1 MTTAQPTSSGVRI
14 FPPAIQIAAIALGFL
29 LQWALPLPMFGMR
42 IPGSLLLV
50 IALGLIVWTAVLMS
64 RAGTTPNPT
73 RPTTALLIDGPFR
86 FTRNPMYL
94 ANELIVI
101 GVGLA
106 ANAPWVILMAIPAAL
121 LTRRLVIDKEERYL
135 ATKFGA
141 EYLDYKSR
149 VRRWI

>member
-1 MTTAQPTSSGVRI
+1 MSTKPPNSGVRI

-29 LQWALPLPMFGMR
+29 LQWVLPIRIFGMK
-42 IPGSLLLV
+42 IPGVLLLAV
-50 IALGLIVWTAVLMS
+50 ALGLIVWTAVLMF

-106 ANAPWVILMAIPAAL
+106 FNAPWVILMAIPAAL
-121 LTRRLVIDKEERYL
+121 LTSRLVIDKEERYL
-135 ATKFGA
+135 AAKFSA
-141 EYLDYKSR
+141 EYLDYKAR
-149 VRRWI
+149 VRRWA

>member
-1 MTTAQPTSSGVRI
+1 MSTKPPNSGVRI

-29 LQWALPLPMFGMR
+29 LQWVLPIRIFGMK
-42 IPGSLLLV
+42 IPGVLLLAV
-50 IALGLIVWTAVLMS
+50 ALGLIVWTAVLMF

-106 ANAPWVILMAIPAAL
+106 FNAPWVILMAIPAAL
-121 LTRRLVIDKEERYL
+121 LTSRLVIDKEERYL
-135 ATKFGA
+135 AAKFSA
-141 EYLDYKSR
+141 EYLHYKAR
-149 VRRWI
+149 VRRWA

>member
-1 MTTAQPTSSGVRI
+1 MK
-14 FPPAIQIAAIALGFL
+14 
-29 LQWALPLPMFGMR
+29 
-42 IPGSLLLV
+42 IPGVFVLV
-50 IALGLIVWTAVLMS
+50 IALGLIVWTAILMF

-73 RPTTALLIDGPFR
+73 RPTTALLVDGPFR

-106 ANAPWVILMAIPAAL
+106 SSAPWVILMAIPAAL

-135 ATKFGA
+135 EIKFGS
-141 EYLDYKSR
+141 EYLDYKAR

>member
-1 MTTAQPTSSGVRI
+1 MK
-14 FPPAIQIAAIALGFL
+14 
-29 LQWALPLPMFGMR
+29 
-42 IPGSLLLV
+42 IPGVFFLA
-50 IALGLIVWTAVLMS
+50 IALGLIVWTAILMS

-73 RPTTALLIDGPFR
+73 RPTTALLTDGPFR

-94 ANELIVI
+94 AWELIVI

-135 ATKFGA
+135 ATKFGT
-141 EYLDYKSR
+141 EYLDYKAR
-149 VRRWI
+149 VRRWA

>member
-1 MTTAQPTSSGVRI
+1 MTTQPTSSGVRI
-14 FPPAIQIAAIALGFL
+14 FPPAIHLASIAIGFL
-29 LQWALPLPMFGMR
+29 LQWAVPMRTFGMK
-42 IPGSLLLV
+42 IPGVFVLA
-50 IALGLIVWTAVLMS
+50 IALGLIVWTAILMF

-135 ATKFGA
+135 ETKFGT
-141 EYLDYKSR
+141 EYLDYKAH
-149 VRRWI
+149 VRRWV